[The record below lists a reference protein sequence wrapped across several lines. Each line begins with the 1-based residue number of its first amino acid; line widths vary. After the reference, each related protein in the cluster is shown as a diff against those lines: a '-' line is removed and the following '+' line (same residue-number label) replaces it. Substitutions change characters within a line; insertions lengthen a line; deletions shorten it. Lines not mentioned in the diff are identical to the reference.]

1 MIINFNEI
9 DYQYQ
14 NVACNTTKKCVGGCI
29 IYVYAKL
36 YRSKYGR

>member
-1 MIINFNEI
+1 MIIIFNEN

-14 NVACNTTKKCVGGCI
+14 YVACNATKKCVGAFR

-36 YRSKYGR
+36 